1 MGPPSDISA
10 FMLTLSSPHVK
21 DAMRNSR
28 RTPNIKDVARLAGTS
43 AITVSRA
50 LSQPG
55 KVAKAT
61 RVRIERAIRK
71 TGYIR
76 NLSASVLVSRRSQVI
91 GVITP
96 TLTTPIFGQTLQG
109 LADVFRPQSYE
120 LLITDTQYSAANA
133 RAAAT
138 ALIARQVDAIV
149 HIGAIDDAKT
159 RALIRRQG
167 VPVVETWDMPARPLH
182 FVVGISN
189 QEAGELVAAHF
200 LTTRRREVAF
210 VGSGDPRAM
219 ARMKAFVERLAQ
231 ADVKA
236 SAFVSDDRPSFG
248 LGRTLLQRALAER
261 PALHAIFCASDVL
274 AVGALLEAQHCGLR
288 VPDDLAIVGLGD
300 LEIASH
306 TSPALSTIHVPAYE
320 IGTQAASMLLASF
333 ESPAPR
339 QRIMKLPI
347 ALTIRQSS

>member
-1 MGPPSDISA
+1 LGPP
-10 FMLTLSSPHVK
+10 L
-21 DAMRNSR
+21 RSR
-28 RTPNIKDVARLAGTS
+28 RTPNIKDVARLAGIS

-50 LSQPG
+50 LSHPD

-61 RVRIERAIRK
+61 RARIEQAIRK

-76 NLSASVLVSRRSQVI
+76 NLSASMLVSRRSQVI

-96 TLTTPIFGQTLQG
+96 TLTTSIFGQTLQG

-120 LLITDTQYSAANA
+120 LLITDTQYSAVNA

-149 HIGAIDDAKT
+149 HIGAIEDAKT

-167 VPVVETWDMPARPLH
+167 VPVVETWDMPAKPLQ

-189 QEAGELVAAHF
+189 REAGELVAAHF
-200 LTTRRREVAF
+200 LSARRREIAF
-210 VGSGDPRAM
+210 VGSNDQRAL
-219 ARMKAFVERLAQ
+219 ARMNGFVDRLAR

-236 SAFVSDDRPSFG
+236 SVFLSDDQPSFG
-248 LGRTLLQRALAER
+248 LGRRLLQKALAER
-261 PALHAIFCASDVL
+261 ASLHAVFCASDIL

-288 VPDDLAIVGLGD
+288 VPEDLAIVGLGD
-300 LEIASH
+300 LEIAGH

-320 IGTQAASMLLASF
+320 IGTQAASMLLAF
-333 ESPAPR
+333 LGR
-339 QRIMKLPI
+339 QRPQGRVVKLPI
-347 ALTIRQSS
+347 ALTVRQSS

>member
-1 MGPPSDISA
+1 
-10 FMLTLSSPHVK
+10 
-21 DAMRNSR
+21 MRRSR

-43 AITVSRA
+43 PITVSRA

-55 KVAKAT
+55 KVARAT
-61 RVRIERAIRK
+61 RARIERAIRK

-96 TLTTPIFGQTLQG
+96 TLTTSIFGQTLQG
-109 LADVFRPQSYE
+109 LADVLRPKSYE

-149 HIGAIDDAKT
+149 HIGAIEDAKT
-159 RALIRRQG
+159 RSLIRRQAM
-167 VPVVETWDMPARPLH
+167 PIVETWDMPAKPLQ

-189 QEAGELVAAHF
+189 KEAGELVAAHF
-200 LTTRRREVAF
+200 LSTRRRDIAF
-210 VGSGDPRAM
+210 IGSNDPRAVT
-219 ARMKAFVERLAQ
+219 RMKGFVARLAQ

-236 SAFVSDDRPSFG
+236 SVFLSGDQPSFG
-248 LGRTLLQRALAER
+248 LGRTLLQKALAEG
-261 PALHAIFCASDVL
+261 PLHAVFCASDIL
-274 AVGALLEAQHCGLR
+274 AVGALLEAQHRGLR
-288 VPDDLAIVGLGD
+288 LPEDLAIVGLGD
-300 LEIASH
+300 LEIAGH

-320 IGTQAASMLLASF
+320 IGTHAASMLLASF
-333 ESPAPR
+333 EQSKPAER
-339 QRIMKLPI
+339 VVKLPI
-347 ALTIRQSS
+347 ELTVRQSS

>member
-1 MGPPSDISA
+1 MGP
-10 FMLTLSSPHVK
+10 
-21 DAMRNSR
+21 R
-28 RTPNIKDVARLAGTS
+28 RRSPNIKDVARLAGTS

-50 LSQPG
+50 LSHPG
-55 KVAKAT
+55 KVAKST
-61 RVRIERAIRK
+61 RTRIEQAIRK

-96 TLTTPIFGQTLQG
+96 TLTTSIFGQTLQG
-109 LADVFRPQSYE
+109 LADVLRPQSYQ

-149 HIGAIDDAKT
+149 NIGAIEDAPT
-159 RALIRRQG
+159 RTLIRRQG
-167 VPVVETWDMPARPLH
+167 VPVVETWDMPAKPLQ
-182 FVVGISN
+182 FVAGISN
-189 QEAGELVAAHF
+189 REAGELVAAHF
-200 LTTRRREVAF
+200 LSTKRQDVAF
-210 VGSGDPRAM
+210 MGSNDPRAL
-219 ARMKAFVERLAQ
+219 ARMNGFAKRLAQ

-236 SAFVSDDRPSFG
+236 SSFLSADQPSFG
-248 LGRTLLQRALAER
+248 LGRTLLQKALAER
-261 PALHAIFCASDVL
+261 PSLRGVFCASDIL

-288 VPDDLAIVGLGD
+288 IPDDLAIVGLGD
-300 LEIASH
+300 LEIAGH

-333 ESPAPR
+333 EGPPLR
-339 QRIMKLPI
+339 EPVVKLPI
-347 ALTIRQSS
+347 TLTVRQSS

>member
-1 MGPPSDISA
+1 MAP
-10 FMLTLSSPHVK
+10 
-21 DAMRNSR
+21 R
-28 RTPNIKDVARLAGTS
+28 RRLPNIKDVARLAGTS

-50 LSQPG
+50 LTQPG
-55 KVAKAT
+55 KVAKPT
-61 RVRIERAIRK
+61 RARIERAIRK

-96 TLTTPIFGQTLQG
+96 TLTTSIFGQTLQG
-109 LADVFRPQSYE
+109 LADVLRPQSYQ

-149 HIGAIDDAKT
+149 HIGTIEDAPT

-167 VPVVETWDMPARPLH
+167 VPVVETWDMPAKPLQ

-189 QEAGELVAAHF
+189 REAGQLVAAHF
-200 LTTRRREVAF
+200 LSTRRREIAF
-210 VGSGDPRAM
+210 IGSKDPRAL
-219 ARMKAFVERLAQ
+219 ARMDGFVKRLAQ
-231 ADVKA
+231 ADVRA
-236 SAFVSDDRPSFG
+236 PVFLSSEQPSFG
-248 LGRTLLQRALAER
+248 LGRTLLQKALAER
-261 PALHAIFCASDVL
+261 PTLHAVFCASDIL

-288 VPDDLAIVGLGD
+288 IPEDLSIVGLGD
-300 LEIASH
+300 LEIAGH

-320 IGTQAASMLLASF
+320 IGTQAASMLLAF
-333 ESPAPR
+333 FDASPLSER
-339 QRIMKLPI
+339 VVKLPI
-347 ALTIRQSS
+347 TLTVRQSS

>member
-1 MGPPSDISA
+1 MSKSR
-10 FMLTLSSPHVK
+10 SSPSG
-21 DAMRNSR
+21 RTR
-28 RTPNIKDVARLAGTS
+28 RTPNIKDVARLAGIS

-50 LSQPG
+50 LSRPDT
-55 KVAKAT
+55 VAKAT
-61 RVRIERAIRK
+61 RARIAQAIRK

-96 TLTTPIFGQTLQG
+96 TLTTSIFGQTLQG

-120 LLITDTQYSAANA
+120 LLITDTQYSAVNA

-138 ALIARQVDAIV
+138 ALLARQVDAIV
-149 HIGAIDDAKT
+149 HIGAIADAKT

-167 VPVVETWDMPARPLH
+167 VPVVETWDMPAKPLQ

-200 LTTRRREVAF
+200 LSTRRRETAFIGSNDPRALARMNAF
-210 VGSGDPRAM
+210 VG
-219 ARMKAFVERLAQ
+219 RMAQ
-231 ADVKA
+231 AGAKA
-236 SAFVSDDRPSFG
+236 SAFLSGDQPSFG
-248 LGRTLLQRALAER
+248 LGRTLLQKALAER
-261 PALHAIFCASDVL
+261 SPLHAVFCASDIL

-288 VPDDLAIVGLGD
+288 VPEDLAIVGLGD
-300 LEIASH
+300 LEIAGH

-320 IGTQAASMLLASF
+320 IGTQAASVLLAFF
-333 ESPAPR
+333 EARRLPAR
-339 QRIMKLPI
+339 VVKLPI
-347 ALTIRQSS
+347 ELTVRQSS